1 MSIHNWELW
10 HAARENKVDTQSLRH
25 LEKTQLVKSGTIT
38 GKDLLAQL
46 KKSGLE
52 VKPRLMTEYDPEF
65 NYRKLSDYARAK
77 AIFFWLLLGIV
88 TSFTLVIVLLYTRL

>member
-1 MSIHNWELW
+1 MSINNWELW

-25 LEKTQLVKSGTIT
+25 LEKCDLVKSGTIT

-52 VKPRLMTEYDPEF
+52 VKPLFMTEFDPEF

-77 AIFFWLLLGIV
+77 AIFFWLLLGVV
-88 TSFTLVIVLLYTRL
+88 TLNLVIILLFTCL